1 MIKVLHG
8 ENIVQSR
15 KRLIEILEKARQDRI
30 ETVICDGQKISLS
43 GIRLA
48 LESGSLFGKTK
59 LVAVENL
66 LTSPKSKE
74 KEKILEYLREGKFD
88 NDLLIWEGREI
99 KIDVLPKAEKEVF
112 KLAPLIFGFLE
123 SLKPG
128 NTKESLRLLAELK
141 QTEEPEMIFYM
152 LIRQFRFL
160 IIACDLGPSGL
171 SELSPWQQKRF
182 LKQAS
187 FFPPQRLK
195 DLYKN
200 LLEIDFNQK
209 ISGDPYSLTSRLDLF
224 VSSL

>member
-1 MIKVLHG
+1 MIKILHG

-15 KRLIEILEKARQDRI
+15 KRLTEIVDKSRNSGTEIVYLDGSKVSLTEAR
-30 ETVICDGQKISLS
+30 S
-43 GIRLA
+43 A

-59 LVAVENL
+59 LVVIENL
-66 LTSPKSKE
+66 KE
-74 KEKILEYLREGKFD
+74 RKEILSYLNKGKFD
-88 NDLLIWEGREI
+88 NDLIIWEQKEI
-99 KIDVLPKAEKEVF
+99 RNDILPKSEKEIF
-112 KLAPLIFGFLE
+112 KLTPLIFRFLD

-152 LIRQFRFL
+152 LVRQFRLL

-171 SELSPWQQKRF
+171 SELSPWQQKKF
-182 LKQAS
+182 LGQS
-187 FFPPQRLK
+187 GEFNLEQLK
-195 DLYKN
+195 EIYKK

-209 ISGDPYSLTSRLDLF
+209 TSGDAFPLSSRLDLF